1 MNKNDKVKVLK
12 FNCNIKKCPLDIIE
26 LDISQFLKENEV
38 IDNIIFEKNIK
49 KLIVLTNLGVKIFN
63 RCGTILKR
71 QILFQYPNKF
81 EFAALNKELT
91 YLLLATNLK
100 LERQI

>member
-26 LDISQFLKENEV
+26 LDISQFLKEDEV

-49 KLIVLTNLGVKIFN
+49 KLIVLTNL
-63 RCGTILKR
+63 
-71 QILFQYPNKF
+71 
-81 EFAALNKELT
+81 
-91 YLLLATNLK
+91 
-100 LERQI
+100 